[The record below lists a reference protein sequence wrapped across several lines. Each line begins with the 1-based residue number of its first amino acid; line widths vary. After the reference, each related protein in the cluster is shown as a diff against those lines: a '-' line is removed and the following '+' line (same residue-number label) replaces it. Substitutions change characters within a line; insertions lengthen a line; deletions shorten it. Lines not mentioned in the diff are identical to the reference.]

1 MAIFQVT
8 VFQPPDTIMVSQWAQ
23 QATLKMVST
32 LQKFKALRIKL
43 ELESHNLILPLK
55 WACRNNTL
63 VNLINKCFQ
72 TIIVWSLEI
81 VILCQ
86 RFKME
91 VDQPT
96 ITTGELHLPKASQSI
111 NSKIQSQSCLHLET
125 VLLKYPTGLANNNKP
140 DKTQLIK

>member
-8 VFQPPDTIMVSQWAQ
+8 VYQLRDTIMVSQWAQ

-32 LQKFKALRIKL
+32 LQKFKVLRIKL
-43 ELESHNLILPLK
+43 ESESHNLIPPLK
-55 WACRNNTL
+55 WACQTNTL

-81 VILCQ
+81 AILCQ

-96 ITTGELHLPKASQSI
+96 ITTEELHLPKVSQSI
-111 NSKIQSQSCLHLET
+111 NSKIQSQFCLHLEM
-125 VLLKYPTGLANNNKP
+125 VL
-140 DKTQLIK
+140 